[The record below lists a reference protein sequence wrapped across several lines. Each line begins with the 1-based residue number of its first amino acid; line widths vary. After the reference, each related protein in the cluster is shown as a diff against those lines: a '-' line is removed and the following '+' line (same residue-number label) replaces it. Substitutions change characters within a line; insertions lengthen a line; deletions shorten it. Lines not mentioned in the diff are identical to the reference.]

1 MENNNLRKMQE
12 YKNLILG
19 ILEKYELCE
28 SYFVLSGLE
37 LVGYQNA
44 DFWLKVVEYIKRN
57 KGIDELPNY
66 LTLMKLVSHEDL
78 LNCLKEIQNKDNF
91 KNFEDSYLEFTS
103 LLQTIKEVKK
113 SR

>member
-1 MENNNLRKMQE
+1 MEKNNKMQNYE
-12 YKNLILG
+12 CLILQ

-44 DFWLKVVEYIKRN
+44 DFWLKVVEYIRIT
-57 KGIDELPNY
+57 KGIEEIPNY
-66 LTLMKLVSHEDL
+66 LSLMGLVNHEDL

-91 KNFEDSYLEFTS
+91 STFEESYLEFTS
-103 LLQTIKEVKK
+103 LLQTVKEVKR